1 MTQTTG
7 FRQAPQLSAK
17 DKFNTV
23 DVELKNMQMA
33 ARMTQMMCQ
42 RLMESQK
49 AMAED
54 MSRLFQLVT
63 ETQYKLLAAQE
74 VAGLDPVRLAAAANT
89 QRLKDFE
96 EASDKEDIKDNFVSI
111 DLVEPDS
118 TVILTSTTSG
128 ESDQGI
134 FRSRLKL
141 ADSGTPALIQG
152 LVGKPVGTKFE
163 IKLNNIDH
171 VIELLGIRRPAPQP
185 EATPPL
191 SN

>member
-1 MTQTTG
+1 
-7 FRQAPQLSAK
+7 
-17 DKFNTV
+17 
-23 DVELKNMQMA
+23 MA
-33 ARMTQMMCQ
+33 VRMTQMMCQ

-74 VAGLDPVRLAAAANT
+74 VAGLDPVRLAAAANAL
-89 QRLKDFE
+89 RLKDFE
-96 EASDKEDIKDNFVSI
+96 EASDKEDLKDSFVSI

-128 ESDQGI
+128 DSDQGI

-163 IKLNNIDH
+163 IKLNNADH

-185 EATPPL
+185 EAAPSL